1 MIQPYPRTEPGKIDA
16 AADADVALLKRLI
29 DGCRTLRGEMKL
41 GPDKRVPL
49 AMSGPAEAIARFAP
63 YLEALAK
70 LSEVKAVADVT
81 AENTGG
87 TAPVIVID
95 DFRLMLVIEVDL
107 AAERERLGKEIAR
120 LEGEITKAQAKL
132 SNASF
137 VERAPAAVVAQEKER
152 LAGFVSTLEKVR
164 EQYSRL
170 AM

>member
-1 MIQPYPRTEPGKIDA
+1 MHAGHDLHQ
-16 AADADVALLKRLI
+16 ALRAHRALGEGVETRLHRH
-29 DGCRTLRGEMKL
+29 DGQDQGR
-41 GPDKRVPL
+41 
-49 AMSGPAEAIARFAP
+49 
-63 YLEALAK
+63 
-70 LSEVKAVADVT
+70 
-81 AENTGG
+81 
-87 TAPVIVID
+87 
-95 DFRLMLVIEVDL
+95 IEVDL